1 MKRILFSLLIAMVL
15 LFTVGGVALADD
27 PTTVVVN
34 WAGAGGVG
42 AGVDSGDSN
51 GGFATSGDAING
63 SFTATDSNNNPY
75 SYGVDN
81 FSVLL
86 NGSVTNGYLNTGDN
100 RVNSYVPMYGAGGQ
114 VSWSN
119 VSVSG
124 GSASMAYRSTTNFA
138 AMGDGTYTYQ
148 LPGGHN
154 IVVNAVSYLIDRLI
168 QDGRGNQGYVLATGN
183 GIATLD
189 CMSAGAS
196 GYGSLELGR
205 GQGCYTDANFS
216 ATGISGRFEATG
228 VGNNGV
234 TFNGMGVSSGGG
246 SLSVIANWANSFSIN
261 DFSLTA
267 N

>member
-1 MKRILFSLLIAMVL
+1 LKRILFSVLIAMVL
-15 LFTVGGVALADD
+15 LFMVGGVALADD

-51 GGFATSGDAING
+51 GGFATSGDAISG

-100 RVNSYVPMYGAGGQ
+100 RVNSYAPMYGAGGQ
-114 VSWSN
+114 TSWSN

-124 GSASMAYRSTTNFA
+124 GSASMAYRSTTNYA
-138 AMGDGTYTYQ
+138 AMGDGTYGYQ

-168 QDGRGNQGYVLATGN
+168 ADGRGNQGYVLATGN
-183 GIATLD
+183 GSATLD

-196 GYGSLELGR
+196 GYGSLEFGR

-216 ATGISGRFEATG
+216 ATGIGGRFEATG
-228 VGNNGV
+228 IGNNSV
-234 TFNGMGVSSGGG
+234 TFNGMGISSGGG
-246 SLSVIANWANSFSIN
+246 SLSIIANWANSFSIN

-267 N
+267 H

>member
-1 MKRILFSLLIAMVL
+1 
-15 LFTVGGVALADD
+15 
-27 PTTVVVN
+27 
-34 WAGAGGVG
+34 
-42 AGVDSGDSN
+42 
-51 GGFATSGDAING
+51 
-63 SFTATDSNNNPY
+63 
-75 SYGVDN
+75 
-81 FSVLL
+81 
-86 NGSVTNGYLNTGDN
+86 
-100 RVNSYVPMYGAGGQ
+100 
-114 VSWSN
+114 
-119 VSVSG
+119 
-124 GSASMAYRSTTNFA
+124 
-138 AMGDGTYTYQ
+138 MGDGTYTYQ